1 MFSLRQ
7 AFRCGTRLILTNKPT
22 NLHRLPWTTNEN
34 LEVNFCERMCIH
46 SKTNLCESSQENNE
60 ETSKKQVLGKLEGKL
75 KLMFTCKVCQYRS
88 SKIISKVAYE
98 KGVIIIRCDGCKNNH
113 LIADNLGWFEDL
125 KRRNNIEK
133 LMAAKGETVQRIRNS
148 DGFIEVIEK
157 AEYDL
162 LQHNMKWEQDLIEKQ
177 KQTDSQIK
185 KSGNS
190 EDT

>member
-7 AFRCGTRLILTNKPT
+7 AFRCGTRLILTKKPI